1 VICYRHCDYR
11 TPLRSSFQA
20 QRRPGRYH
28 RGNEEEP
35 TQYVCLHPLGPH
47 AEAIRRYDA
56 RTPAD
61 ARVLDLRTWA
71 LDVDIRELVEVPFA
85 DAWVAD
91 DYTACHDL
99 ADTMRESGRA
109 GMIVPSAALPGT
121 RNVVVFGGRTAT
133 PYDLS
138 RLGATE
144 VSASITGEHGCALQ
158 ALIEL
163 VRFRGEPHPGRD
175 HVFREPSW
183 GYTQAA

>member
-28 RGNEEEP
+28 RGTEDEP
-35 TQYVCLHPLGPH
+35 TQYLCLHPLGPH
-47 AEAIRRYDA
+47 AEALRRYDA

-71 LDVDIRELVEVPFA
+71 LDVDVSGLEEIPFA

-91 DYTACHDL
+91 DHTACQDL
-99 ADTMRESGRA
+99 ADMLRESGRA

-121 RNVVVFGGRTAT
+121 RNVVIFGGRSAA
-133 PYDLS
+133 PYNLS
-138 RLGATE
+138 LVGATE
-144 VSASITGEHGCALQ
+144 VSASITGEHGCGLET
-158 ALIEL
+158 LVEL
-163 VRFRGEPHPGRD
+163 VRFRGDAHPGSGY
-175 HVFREPSW
+175 VFREPSW
-183 GYTQAA
+183 AA

>member
-35 TQYVCLHPLGPH
+35 TQYLCLHPLGPH
-47 AEAIRRYDA
+47 AEAMRRYDA
-56 RTPAD
+56 RTEAS
-61 ARVLDLRTWA
+61 ARMLDLRTWA
-71 LDVDIRELVEVPFA
+71 LEVDVSRLVDVPFA
-85 DAWVAD
+85 DAWVTD
-91 DYTACHDL
+91 DYASCQDL
-99 ADTMRESGRA
+99 AEAMRESGKA

-121 RNVVVFGGRTAT
+121 RNVVVFGGRTAA

-144 VSASITGEHGCALQ
+144 VSASFTGEHGCALER
-158 ALIEL
+158 LVER
-163 VRFRGEPHPGRD
+163 VRFRGEPHPGSGY
-175 HVFREPSW
+175 VFSEPSW
-183 GYTQAA
+183 AA